1 LRCSILT
8 KLPRSGVRWCLHA
21 PREPD
26 GIFQEFLPVSRDC
39 ASIEEYPNKT
49 NDDADCLVRELTK
62 TLSNYCIRLRIAVSP
77 EYETIAMTPAVLVQ
91 RARRKKAA

>member
-1 LRCSILT
+1 MVPSRPARARRH
-8 KLPRSGVRWCLHA
+8 LPGQSSHSCRSA
-21 PREPD
+21 ET
-26 GIFQEFLPVSRDC
+26 

-91 RARRKKAA
+91 RARRKKAD